1 MLYRMERLIGMSVQ
15 AVDGAIGKVEDVY
28 FDDHRWAARYL
39 VVDTGSWLAGRKV
52 LVSPIALDKI
62 DWLNS
67 DMRVT
72 LTRQQV
78 RDSPPV
84 DSDKPISRQH
94 EADLLGYYGYPS
106 YWGGPFMWGTTSYP
120 YPLNRTVSA
129 SPDVVGPPA
138 QATGDPHLRSVKEV
152 TGYHLQTTNASMG
165 HVEGFLA
172 DDESW
177 ALRYIVVDTRNW
189 WPGRHVV
196 ISPQWIT
203 RVEWAERTV
212 TVDVARDMV
221 QCSPE
226 YDPGVEYSRAHE
238 ASLFR
243 HYQRPGYWQ

>member
-1 MLYRMERLIGMSVQ
+1 
-15 AVDGAIGKVEDVY
+15 
-28 FDDHRWAARYL
+28 
-39 VVDTGSWLAGRKV
+39 
-52 LVSPIALDKI
+52 
-62 DWLNS
+62 
-67 DMRVT
+67 
-72 LTRQQV
+72 
-78 RDSPPV
+78 
-84 DSDKPISRQH
+84 
-94 EADLLGYYGYPS
+94 
-106 YWGGPFMWGTTSYP
+106 
-120 YPLNRTVSA
+120 
-129 SPDVVGPPA
+129 VGPPA

-165 HVEGFLA
+165 HVEGFLV

-177 ALRYIVVDTRNW
+177 ALRYVVVDTRDW

-203 RVEWAERTV
+203 RVEWAERSV

-221 QCSPE
+221 QGSPE